1 MTILVYLGHPAHFH
15 LFKETIKQLQAKAVK
30 VVIVIKSKDVLE
42 KLLIDSK
49 LPYLNISDANN
60 KGSAI
65 KNFTK
70 RLYNLSKIIRAEKP
84 LLLAGSAAELAI
96 LGKLYRI
103 PSYIFFE
110 DDFEAV
116 KKFAK
121 IAGPFA
127 TKLICPNCCSAWK
140 WDNKKLGY
148 NSYHELAY
156 LHPNHF
162 TPDAEKVKH
171 IFNLNQKNY
180 ILRFAQLTAY
190 HDVGKSGITTEI
202 AQKLIDM
209 LSAKGNVFITS
220 ERALE
225 PQFEKYRIQISPLD
239 IHHALYF
246 ADMYIGDSQT
256 MTAEAAVLGTPAIRF
271 NLLSN
276 KSPNVPAIAA
286 MPAIIPALT
295 TEILFV
301 KYAMRQITIM
311 VRMIPPIVPSQV
323 FFGEIFDNGVLPIID
338 PTMYAIVSLI
348 HREKIISSGIV

>member
-1 MTILVYLGHPAHFH
+1 MTLLVYLGHPAHFH
-15 LFKETIKQLQAKAVK
+15 LFKETIKNLQAKSIK

-49 LPYLNISDANN
+49 LSYINISEGNI
-60 KGSAI
+60 KGNAY
-65 KNFTK
+65 KNFGK
-70 RLYNLSKIIRAEKP
+70 RLYNLSKIIRKNKP
-84 LLLAGSAAELAI
+84 KLLIGSAAELAV
-96 LGKLYRI
+96 LGKLFRI

-127 TKLICPNCCSAWK
+127 TKLICPDCCSAWK
-140 WDNKKLGY
+140 WSGKKLGY
-148 NSYHELAY
+148 KSYHELAY

-162 TPDAEKVKH
+162 TPDAEKIKH
-171 IFNLNQKNY
+171 IFNLYEKNY

-190 HDVGKSGITTEI
+190 HDIGKSGITTHI
-202 AQKLIDM
+202 AQQLIDM
-209 LSAKGNVFITS
+209 LSKHGNVFITS
-220 ERALE
+220 ERELE

-271 NLLSN
+271 NDFVGELSYLEELEHTYHLTYGLKTNHPEKLLEKVN
-276 KSPNVPAIAA
+276 ELLN
-286 MPAIIPALT
+286 IPDLKQ
-295 TEILFV
+295 EWQN
-301 KYAMRQITIM
+301 RRE
-311 VRMIPPIVPSQV
+311 RMLGECIDMSKFMTSLVEKE
-323 FFGEIFDNGVLPIID
+323 FFQ
-338 PTMYAIVSLI
+338 
-348 HREKIISSGIV
+348 

>member
-1 MTILVYLGHPAHFH
+1 MTVLVYLGHPAHFH
-15 LFKETIKQLQAKAVK
+15 LFKETIKNLQAKAVK

-42 KLLIDSK
+42 KLLIDSG
-49 LPYLNISDANN
+49 LPYFNISDANN
-60 KGSAI
+60 KGSAY
-65 KNFTK
+65 KNFAK
-70 RLYNLSKIIRAEKP
+70 RLYNLAKIIRAEKP
-84 LLLAGSAAELAI
+84 KLLAGSAAELTI
-96 LGKLYRI
+96 LGKLFRI

-121 IAGPFA
+121 IAGPLA
-127 TKLICPNCCSAWK
+127 TKLICPDCCSTWK
-140 WDNKKLGY
+140 WNDKKQGY
-148 NSYHELAY
+148 KSYHELAY

-162 TPDAEKVKH
+162 TPDAEKVKS
-171 IFNLNQKNY
+171 IFNLNEKNF

-202 AQKLIDM
+202 AQQLIDM

-225 PQFEKYRIQISPLD
+225 PQFEKHRIQISPLD

-271 NLLSN
+271 NDFVGELSYLEELEHTFDLTYGIKTNQPEKLLEKVN
-276 KSPNVPAIAA
+276 ELLQMPNLKQNWQAKRQKMLNERIDFADF
-286 MPAIIPALT
+286 MTKLI
-295 TEILFV
+295 EKNIL
-301 KYAMRQITIM
+301 
-311 VRMIPPIVPSQV
+311 
-323 FFGEIFDNGVLPIID
+323 
-338 PTMYAIVSLI
+338 
-348 HREKIISSGIV
+348 

>member
-1 MTILVYLGHPAHFH
+1 MTVLVYLGHPAHFH
-15 LFKETIKQLQAKAVK
+15 LFKETIKNLQAKAVK

-60 KGSAI
+60 KGSAY
-65 KNFTK
+65 KNFAK
-70 RLYNLSKIIRAEKP
+70 RLYNLAKIIKAERPK
-84 LLLAGSAAELAI
+84 LLAGSAAELTI
-96 LGKLYRI
+96 LGKLLGI

-121 IAGPFA
+121 IVGPLA
-127 TKLICPNCCSAWK
+127 TKLICPDCCSAWK
-140 WDNKKLGY
+140 WNDKKLGY
-148 NSYHELAY
+148 KSYHELAY

-162 TPDAEKVKH
+162 TPDLEKVKS
-171 IFNLNQKNY
+171 IFNLSERNF

-190 HDVGKSGITTEI
+190 HDVGKSGITTKI
-202 AQKLIDM
+202 AQQLIDM

-246 ADMYIGDSQT
+246 ADMYVGDSQT

-271 NLLSN
+271 NDFVGELSYLEELEHTFDLTYGIKTNQPEKLLEKVNELLQMSN
-276 KSPNVPAIAA
+276 LK
-286 MPAIIPALT
+286 
-295 TEILFV
+295 
-301 KYAMRQITIM
+301 
-311 VRMIPPIVPSQV
+311 
-323 FFGEIFDNGVLPIID
+323 GEWYNK
-338 PTMYAIVSLI
+338 
-348 HREKIISSGIV
+348 REKMLNERIDFANFMTKLIEKNILR

>member
-1 MTILVYLGHPAHFH
+1 MTVLVYLGHPAHFH
-15 LFKETIKQLQAKAVK
+15 LFKETIKNLQAKAVK

-60 KGSAI
+60 KGSAY
-65 KNFTK
+65 KNFAK
-70 RLYNLSKIIRAEKP
+70 RLYNLAKIIRTEKP
-84 LLLAGSAAELAI
+84 KLLAGSAAELAV
-96 LGKLYRI
+96 LGKIYRI

-121 IAGPFA
+121 IAGPLA
-127 TKLICPNCCSAWK
+127 TKLICPDCCSAWK
-140 WDNKKLGY
+140 WNDKKLGY
-148 NSYHELAY
+148 KSYHELAY

-162 TPDAEKVKH
+162 TPDAEKVKS
-171 IFNLNQKNY
+171 IFNLNEKNF

-190 HDVGKSGITTEI
+190 HDVGKSGITNEI
-202 AQKLIDM
+202 AQQLIDM

-271 NLLSN
+271 NDFVGELSYLEELEHTFDLTYGVKTNQPEKLLE
-276 KSPNVPAIAA
+276 KVKQLLQKPN
-286 MPAIIPALT
+286 LKQ
-295 TEILFV
+295 EWQS
-301 KYAMRQITIM
+301 K
-311 VRMIPPIVPSQV
+311 
-323 FFGEIFDNGVLPIID
+323 
-338 PTMYAIVSLI
+338 
-348 HREKIISSGIV
+348 REKMLKERIDFADLMTELIEKNILA